1 MIFAFVVSFVVVRKI
16 IFSRGRILKIAV
28 VFYNTV
34 IGLEFAFVNQT
45 SRTFDRLS
53 GFFFRNRSVFQFLIC
68 FTRSSVGRDRF
79 LNLFFFAVQI
89 IVAGNKCC
97 FRSSHDNA
105 YPRGF

>member
-16 IFSRGRILKIAV
+16 SFSRGRILKIAV

-53 GFFFRNRSVFQFLIC
+53 GFFLETV
-68 FTRSSVGRDRF
+68 
-79 LNLFFFAVQI
+79 LFFNF
-89 IVAGNKCC
+89 
-97 FRSSHDNA
+97 
-105 YPRGF
+105 

>member
-53 GFFFRNRSVFQFLIC
+53 GFFFRNRSVFF
-68 FTRSSVGRDRF
+68 
-79 LNLFFFAVQI
+79 NLFYQKLGRQGSFLKFVFF
-89 IVAGNKCC
+89 
-97 FRSSHDNA
+97 
-105 YPRGF
+105 RGPNHCGGK